1 MKVKNVLAF
10 AFTSALLVACSNDEV
25 PQDGAGMG
33 EKAWVGLN
41 ISLPT
46 LTRAV
51 DALDSNAEDLETDI
65 KSISI
70 YMNGPGF
77 SQELEKLTEIDKD
90 KFKWDAADEKWTMEQ
105 AIEVKGG
112 TTQRQVY
119 VVVNEPTAPALEA
132 ASLKAGGVYAA
143 TINELTSASTG
154 FAMFN
159 AASVTA
165 KLYADP
171 EEAKNNP
178 TNISVARAAAK
189 VLVTA
194 SDGGINPDAD
204 FADKNATGKFSGN
217 SLKWLIGNSNKKIF
231 PLPDLHS
238 KDPNWDKLTDADG
251 WNNLHTEYEQLT
263 NPTYSMAVPA
273 FDATIKTGYE
283 GGLHVQYC
291 NENTNEV
298 YQVGNTTY
306 ISLKVEFTPDLV
318 VVASDITASGLAGIG
333 TPTTPGTKG
342 ETFYY
347 HMPSQKYFNE
357 EAYVEYTT
365 TYGGAKDEFF
375 GAYDNGICYY
385 YIPIRNGELATSEM
399 GVLRNTYYTAR
410 IKSLVAPGNPTPITP
425 NPTEPDKPGPDGP
438 DPTVPIDQP
447 LNVAFT
453 IEVTKWNPVSMGDLD
468 VQ

>member
-33 EKAWVGLN
+33 EKAWIGLN

-46 LTRAV
+46 LTRAA
-51 DALDSNAEDLETDI
+51 DASDSNAEDVETDI
-65 KSISI
+65 KTISI

-77 SQELEKLTEIDKD
+77 SQELEKLTEIDKN
-90 KFKWDAADEKWTMEQ
+90 KFEWDAAAKKWTMSQ
-105 AIEVKGG
+105 AIEVEGG

-119 VVVNEPTAPALEA
+119 VVVNEPAAPALDA

-143 TINELTSASTG
+143 TIKELTSASTG

-159 AASVTA
+159 AAPVTA

-171 EEAKNNP
+171 DEAKNNP
-178 TNISVARAAAK
+178 TNVSVARAAAK

-217 SLKWLIGNSNKKIF
+217 SLMWLIGNSNKKIF

-238 KDPNWDKLTDADG
+238 KDPNWDKLTDANG
-251 WNNLHTEYEQLT
+251 WKNLADEYEQLT

-273 FDATIKTGYE
+273 FDSSIKTGYE

-306 ISLKVEFTPDLV
+306 ISLQVEFTPDLV
-318 VVASDITASGLAGIG
+318 VVESDITASGLAGIG
-333 TPTTPGTKG
+333 TPTTAGTKG

-347 HMPSQKYFNE
+347 HMASQKYFNE
-357 EAYVEYTT
+357 AAYVAYTT
-365 TYGGAKDEFF
+365 THGGAKDEFF
-375 GAYDNGICYY
+375 GAYDKGICYY
-385 YIPIRNGELATSEM
+385 YIPIRNGSLPTSEM

-425 NPTEPDKPGPDGP
+425 DPTDPENPDPDGP

-453 IEVTKWNPVSMGDLD
+453 IEVAAWNPVSMGDLD